1 MTERIFVDRYG
12 IWTEGVHGVVGYAWA
27 EITDVGVCVLVLPPD
42 DQRFLYL
49 DVNHSSGEFLELN
62 ENLDGFPDAV
72 RAVTAR
78 AGRPAPELAEFRASD
93 GCVEIYR
100 ARTVGG

>member
-1 MTERIFVDRYG
+1 MTERIVVDENG
-12 IWTEGVHGVVGYAWA
+12 IWTEGGHGVVGCPWT

-42 DQRFLYL
+42 DQKFLYL
-49 DVNHSSGEFLELN
+49 DVSHSSGEFLELN
-62 ENLDGFPDAV
+62 EDLDGFPEAV
-72 RAVTAR
+72 RAVAAR
-78 AGRPAPELAEFRASD
+78 AGRPVPEFDEFRASA